1 MVTKSYRA
9 VTNGNKTV
17 TKVTKEK
24 HYGGIDIIEKIWY
37 NGRLGLWG
45 PGRFSHCFRKNFCN
59 FFVTLLPS
67 KFYPS

>member
-45 PGRFSHCFRKNFCN
+45 PGQVFALFQE
-59 FFVTLLPS
+59 
-67 KFYPS
+67 KFL